1 MLSEGQIEKITDLI
15 QDTGEYIQSQA
26 RRVSERDV
34 KSKDLNSFVSYVD
47 REAEQRLVQGLE
59 RIQPGYG
66 YWTEEETVARSTQSH
81 RWIIDPLD
89 GTTNFLHGLPAYAV
103 SVALE
108 IDRELQLGWVY
119 HIPARQM
126 YFARKGGGALLN
138 GRPIHTSET
147 TDLQDSLIATGFPYT
162 DFSEKSSYMD
172 LLAHLMPKTRG
183 LRRWGSA
190 AIDLVF
196 TAAGQFQGFY
206 ELGLSA
212 WDVAGGALIVTEAG
226 GVVTDFSGSP
236 HFMDNRQIIA
246 APPVIHRQLQAEIE
260 PFFRKNQG

>member
-1 MLSEGQIEKITDLI
+1 MLTTAQTEKITDLI
-15 QDTGEYIQSQA
+15 RSTGEYIQSQA
-26 RRVSERDV
+26 ARVSERDV
-34 KSKDLNSFVSYVD
+34 TSKDLNSFVSYVD
-47 REAEQRLVQGLE
+47 REAEKRLVRGLD
-59 RIQPGYG
+59 RIQPGCG
-66 YWTEEETVARSTQSH
+66 YWTEEETVARSGESA

-108 IDRELQLGWVY
+108 VDRELFFGWVY
-119 HIPARQM
+119 HVPARDM
-126 YFARKGGGALLN
+126 YFAHKGGGAEMN
-138 GRPIHTSET
+138 GRPIQISET
-147 TDLQDSLIATGFPYT
+147 KKLQDSLIATGFPYT
-162 DFSEKSSYMD
+162 DFTHQDAYMN

-212 WDVAGGALIVTEAG
+212 WDVAGGALILTEAG
-226 GVVTDFSGSP
+226 GLVTDFSGSAQ
-236 HFMDNRQIIA
+236 FIEQRQIIA
-246 APPVIHRQLQAEIE
+246 APPAIHQQLHAEIE
-260 PFFRKNQG
+260 LFF

>member
-1 MLSEGQIEKITDLI
+1 MLTPAQTDKITDLI
-15 QDTGEYIQSQA
+15 RSTGEYIQSQA
-26 RRVSERDV
+26 ARVSAQDV
-34 KSKDLNSFVSYVD
+34 TSKDLNSFVSYVD
-47 REAEQRLVQGLE
+47 REAEKQLVQGLDL
-59 RIQPGYG
+59 IQPSCG
-66 YWTEEETVARSTQSH
+66 YWTEEETVARSTESA

-108 IDRELQLGWVY
+108 VNRELLYGWVY
-119 HIPARQM
+119 HIPAREM
-126 YFARKGGGALLN
+126 YFARKGGGAQMN
-138 GRPIHTSET
+138 GRPIRISQTKN
-147 TDLQDSLIATGFPYT
+147 LQDSLIATGFPYT
-162 DFSEKSSYMD
+162 DFTHQDAYMK

-196 TAAGQFQGFY
+196 TAAGRFQGFY

-226 GVVTDFSGSP
+226 GLVTDFSGSAQ
-236 HFMDNRQIIA
+236 FMKQRQIIA
-246 APPVIHRQLQAEIE
+246 APPAIHQQLQTEIE
-260 PFFRKNQG
+260 LYF